1 MRYLHQTVSLIALLT
16 ASAAAPAFAQDAGE
30 PEGVATPKNDSATEQ
45 EIIVT
50 GIRRSLEDA
59 ANIKRAAPNLVEAIS
74 AEDIGKFPDRNLA
87 ESLQRVTG
95 VQITRNKGEG
105 SGVSVRGLSE
115 NFTRT
120 LYNGRVL
127 TSPNGTRGFSFT
139 SMPTDFVST
148 VEVSK
153 TPTADMIDGGLSAT
167 VNVKINRPADV
178 GKNIVTVVAEGLY
191 ETNPKKVTPHVSAFV
206 NRVFGD
212 GSFGVNLGVNYEKR
226 KVIQAGFTGYGI
238 EQRKENATGGYDYN
252 LDGTRSDTAYGFDHA
267 TTFVSDEGD
276 FERKAVVGGVQWK
289 PADNVNLYADGL
301 ATWFTDGFN
310 RFEHQLRWTNI
321 GGPTGAVRGSTV
333 SENNLLTF
341 LDADGVDHQSNN
353 LDWVTKDRT
362 LNFAV
367 GGDATFDRLTVSGE
381 ATYGRSVRNVSD
393 RNSFAPISRASASY
407 DIGGDLGGVP
417 EIAYTRGYD
426 PLDPSTFYFRSF
438 SAIRGQKTTETNKS
452 GRLDLKYDFDVGFI
466 RSIKVGG
473 YYGEDEIEFGA
484 RPRYFVSPQV
494 LSEIYGTPYLSGV
507 EGGAI
512 SAADLLKVVDYSR
525 FIGDGLGVF
534 LVPDYSKLFAN
545 VSLDDVLA
553 RGTLTIDRTNQFTVG
568 EKVLAGYARADF
580 ATADDRLSGNIGL
593 RYVRTRVTSD
603 GFGADIANAEL
614 QNDSITLIVPD
625 SGPIAFRNSYSNW
638 LPSFNMRFN
647 ATENLIVRMGL
658 ARAMTR
664 PDLNRL
670 SPSVAINANVRTI
683 TTQNPFLKPYLA
695 DQADLSLEYYFGRT
709 GLLSAA
715 VFYKDVKNFIVDTTS
730 VETRTIKSTLTGTV
744 TLDFRTFRPDNGEGG
759 KIKGI
764 ELNAQVPLD
773 MLPSPFDGF
782 GVTSN
787 LTLLDVSDVATVA
800 DGPKVP
806 IPGVSKRS
814 YNLGAYY
821 EKAGFGIRANY
832 SYRSAAVNS
841 VAGTFGDG
849 DRQKP
854 YGQLDISANYDVSEF
869 LSLTFNAS
877 NVTGATL
884 KRETL
889 QGVLLSEYDFGR
901 RFTAG
906 ARVKF

>member
-1 MRYLHQTVSLIALLT
+1 MQYFSATVSLLAVI
-16 ASAAAPAFAQDAGE
+16 ASAGYPAFAQQAAQDE
-30 PEGVATPKNDSATEQ
+30 ATVTPADQTQNQ
-45 EIIVT
+45 EIVVT
-50 GIRRSLEDA
+50 GIRRSLEVA

-167 VNVKINRPADV
+167 IDVKINRPADV

-191 ETNPKKVTPHVSAFV
+191 ETNPKKLTPHVSAFV

-238 EQRKENATGGYDYN
+238 EQRKENAANGRDYN
-252 LDGTRSDTAYGFDHA
+252 VDGIISDTAYGFDHA

-276 FERKAVVGGVQWK
+276 FERKAIVGGLQWK

-321 GGPTGAVRGSTV
+321 GGPNAAVRDSTV
-333 SENNLLTF
+333 GENNLLTF

-353 LDWVTKDRT
+353 LRWVNKDRT
-362 LNFAV
+362 INLAA

-381 ATYGRSVRNVSD
+381 ATYGRSVRNLSD
-393 RNSFAPISRASASY
+393 FNSFAPISRASASY
-407 DIGGDLGGVP
+407 DLGDDFGAVP
-417 EIAYTRGYD
+417 DIQYTRGYD
-426 PLDPSTFYFRSF
+426 PYDPSTFYLRSF
-438 SAIRGQKTTETNKS
+438 SATRGRKNYETNKS
-452 GRLDLKYDFDVGFI
+452 ARLDLKYDFDTSFI
-466 RSIKVGG
+466 RSIKIGG
-473 YYGEDEIEFGA
+473 YFGDDKIEFGE
-484 RPRYFVSPQV
+484 RPRYFVSPQM
-494 LSEIYGTPYLSGV
+494 LAQIYGTPYLPGV

-512 SAADLLKVVDYSR
+512 SAANLMKEVDYSR
-525 FIGDGLGVF
+525 FVGEGLGRF
-534 LVPDYSKLFAN
+534 LVPDYDKLFADA
-545 VSLDDVLA
+545 SLDDIFA
-553 RGTLTIDRTNQFTVG
+553 RGTVTIDRTNQFIVR

-580 ATADDRLSGNIGL
+580 ATADDRISGNVGL
-593 RYVRTRVTSD
+593 RYVRTRLTSD

-625 SGPIAFRNSYSNW
+625 SGPISFRNAYSNW
-638 LPSFNMRFN
+638 LPSFNMRWS
-647 ATENLIVRMGL
+647 ATDKLIVRMGI

-730 VETRTIKSTLTGTV
+730 TETRTIKSTLTGTV
-744 TLDFRTFRPDNGEGG
+744 TLDFRTFRPDNGAGG

-764 ELNAQVPLD
+764 ELNAQLPLD
-773 MLPSPFDGF
+773 MLPAPFDGF

-787 LTLLDVSDVATVA
+787 LTLLDVSDVETVA
-800 DGPKVP
+800 GGPKVP

-821 EKAGFGIRANY
+821 EKSGFGIRANY
-832 SYRSAAVNS
+832 SYRSAAINS
-841 VAGTFGDG
+841 TIGTFGDG
-849 DRQKP
+849 DRQNP
-854 YGQLDISANYDVSEF
+854 YGQLDISANYDVSQN

-906 ARVKF
+906 ARIKF